1 MNDHHQVPPL
11 PQCDDVIML
20 TRLLLSNTGT
30 ASLMYNGMYSKVCR
44 NERERGSKDGTD
56 DIQLPYIAA
65 TTFEFGTFCLSVR
78 SVSEYVV
85 LCL

>member
-1 MNDHHQVPPL
+1 MNNQVPPL

-44 NERERGSKDGTD
+44 KERERERGSKDDTD

-65 TTFEFGTFCLSVR
+65 TTF
-78 SVSEYVV
+78 
-85 LCL
+85 